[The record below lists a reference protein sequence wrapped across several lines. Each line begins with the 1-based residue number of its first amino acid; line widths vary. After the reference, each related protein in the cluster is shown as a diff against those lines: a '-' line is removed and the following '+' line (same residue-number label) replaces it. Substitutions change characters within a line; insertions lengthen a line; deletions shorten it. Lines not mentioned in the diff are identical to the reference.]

1 MILFILS
8 IALYI
13 PRLLASF
20 HHIAVN
26 MIAYLS
32 FGRSVKQ
39 ELARNGLPLWPF
51 VLVSAIIGNIFFL
64 TFDNGSGSC
73 IGLSGV
79 TLSLLA
85 FDALMNPTTELR
97 MFVSFIP
104 LTIQAYNLYRILL
117 VVSVLGTI
125 GIEISDRGI
134 AHSTH
139 LGGLICG
146 TAVYEAYNRGWLRR
160 LRKAYLALR
169 GS

>member
-1 MILFILS
+1 M
-8 IALYI
+8 
-13 PRLLASF
+13 
-20 HHIAVN
+20 
-26 MIAYLS
+26 
-32 FGRSVKQ
+32 KQ
-39 ELARNGLPLWPF
+39 ELARNGMPLWPF
-51 VLVSAIIGNIFFL
+51 VFVSAIIGNVFFL
-64 TFDNGSGSC
+64 IFDNGSGSC

-85 FDALMNPTTELR
+85 FDALINPATELR

-104 LTIQAYNLYRILL
+104 LTIQAYNLYLILL
-117 VVSVLGTI
+117 GVSVLGTA

-146 TAVYEAYNRGWLRR
+146 TAVYEANKRGWLRR